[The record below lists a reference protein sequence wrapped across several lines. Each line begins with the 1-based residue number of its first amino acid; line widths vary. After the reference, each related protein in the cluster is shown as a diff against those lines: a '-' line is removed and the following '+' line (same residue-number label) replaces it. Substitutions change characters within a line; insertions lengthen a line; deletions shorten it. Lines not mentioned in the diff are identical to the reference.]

1 MELDKDLKYDRALEK
16 LQEIVTLL
24 ERKEITID
32 ELSGKVKEAKLL
44 VDFCREKL
52 DDTEEEIKKIIRPEQ
67 KDNE

>member
-1 MELDKDLKYDRALEK
+1 MELDKNLKYDEALEK

-44 VDFCREKL
+44 VELCREKL
-52 DDTEEEIKKIIRPEQ
+52 DETEDEIKKIIKTDQE
-67 KDNE
+67 D

>member
-1 MELDKDLKYDRALEK
+1 MKLDKNLKYDEALEK

-44 VDFCREKL
+44 VEFCREKL
-52 DDTEEEIKKIIRPEQ
+52 NDTEEEIKKIIQADHES
-67 KDNE
+67 

>member
-1 MELDKDLKYDRALEK
+1 MKLDKNLKYDEALEK

-44 VDFCREKL
+44 VEFCREKL
-52 DDTEEEIKKIIRPEQ
+52 NDTEEEIKKIIQVDHES
-67 KDNE
+67 

>member
-1 MELDKDLKYDRALEK
+1 MELDKDLKYDKALER

>member
-1 MELDKDLKYDRALEK
+1 MELDKKLKYDEALEK

-44 VDFCREKL
+44 VEFCREKL
-52 DDTEEEIKKIIRPEQ
+52 DETEDEIKKIIKTDQE
-67 KDNE
+67 D

>member
-1 MELDKDLKYDRALEK
+1 MELDKNLKYDEALEK

-44 VDFCREKL
+44 VEFCREKL
-52 DDTEEEIKKIIRPEQ
+52 DETEDEIKKINKTDQE
-67 KDNE
+67 D